1 LEIFLFFFFEII
13 NLCIFFPGSEESAS
27 AAEAIPSAKSDAVA
41 TPRPSV
47 LPAVRRIFLK
57 WVLFTARRVSEGGGV
72 YAVPSSV
79 SLAVSSSV
87 SQSSW
92 LIQLLLTS
100 PSSELRR
107 EAASM
112 IETLCVAQ
120 PGPEHGAAPQPG
132 AQDRR
137 MALLDALTGCLRT
150 AYSKRELAVEYFGV
164 LARVMGKDRRRY
176 LAARGVV
183 GVMVELT
190 VQETAF
196 VAAEEARGMSTVSQG
211 FILQTLT
218 SLLVDLC
225 EDKAVQAHVRRKGY
239 AEAVL
244 GCFLKVRGL
253 VLQKT
258 KLTDQAA
265 SAMLALLRKIYES
278 EKDGLASVWISALP
292 RASAG
297 QRLDGQRASA
307 AVFVLEQLCEA
318 MCPEKVA
325 PDYQLHLEKSSSQEE
340 YIRGHIRN
348 PVSSRA
354 LGKTMRDVKN
364 RICRDLDLLG
374 LIEDDNGMEL
384 LVAGSIIKLDLEI
397 SHVYEGV
404 WRRHLQQGGDGDDN
418 PPMMVVYRLQ
428 GLDGEATEP
437 IVETLAVGGSEE
449 DPEQEFKLT
458 NALATSPHGL
468 EDLVGVIAGMDSNI
482 VSLSELARLAAR
494 LLRAACR
501 TSANRAKLASMR
513 AELRLAS
520 RLQYI
525 FPHPSLSDLA
535 ERLLQVVEIVLVEA
549 NSRAGSAGAG
559 EDPSCAA
566 AAAAVVSAEDAAA
579 QVALCLERLDSPAV
593 RDSPALTASLARIV
607 PALTYG
613 RREAMAVFAEFFE
626 ATTRF
631 EAYTPQDA
639 HKLECLALALEG
651 APGDRAGLLFRD
663 YLCGGGGGTGG
674 LLARCVEYLEGA
686 GAGLDKE
693 PVMPVLRVLC
703 SLSHPGCR
711 SALLWAEAH
720 PQALE
725 TLHRIETATAVAK
738 VGALAEAV
746 LDHWE
751 DAQPDAGH
759 PGAALSTPGRIAE
772 LRTATRKAK
781 QAMAQA
787 KRSAVLKDLG
797 FQAEEGS
804 NHISVSAGAAGG
816 LDDVEEETGL
826 VCIICRE
833 GAVFKPKE
841 LLGTYVFLKRAPLYD
856 RCAGGPSHF
865 ASAPGQTSRSDHGFS
880 MVTHF
885 SVIHYACHQAAA
897 KHDRALRP
905 PKEEWEGALIRNSE
919 TRCNSLLPLRT
930 RGDAVPAPV
939 YSGAVQQFFSDAQ
952 KIVGRMDAPFQS
964 QYHAHA
970 LRMLITRYANETT
983 FNEDAKGGG
992 PESNISVVPYMAQVI
1007 LHLLDQ
1013 NEGHE
1018 RIAAEKLLAA
1028 FLAPP
1033 ADGTSSAAAAAAAGQ
1048 NQKHQHFGGLLEKAG
1063 FMACLAVFVL
1073 SSPEWSRHRLTL
1085 LKKLLAC
1092 SAEEKRLG
1100 VGPSSRRPGATPAG
1114 TAPEY
1119 ADHRPALLF
1128 FAIILRLRALLFPD
1142 EDSSDGSDGGDG
1154 ADVFSGPGHR
1164 GASWI
1169 AALTKRVLTEDAVL
1183 VAKALEIIDYLRD
1196 ELYPVEDFTEFFD
1209 VTETLGQVMSLS
1221 SSPQDFVDECAKV

>member
-1 LEIFLFFFFEII
+1 MIVE
-13 NLCIFFPGSEESAS
+13 
-27 AAEAIPSAKSDAVA
+27 
-41 TPRPSV
+41 
-47 LPAVRRIFLK
+47 
-57 WVLFTARRVSEGGGV
+57 
-72 YAVPSSV
+72 
-79 SLAVSSSV
+79 SLAAAD
-87 SQSSW
+87 Q
-92 LIQLLLTS
+92 
-100 PSSELRR
+100 ERR
-107 EAASM
+107 
-112 IETLCVAQ
+112 L
-120 PGPEHGAAPQPG
+120 
-132 AQDRR
+132 
-137 MALLDALTGCLRT
+137 ALLDVLTDSLR
-150 AYSKRELAVEYFGV
+150 LAHANRDFAGEYFSLLV
-164 LARVMGKDRRRY
+164 KVMGKDKRKY

-183 GVMVELT
+183 GVMVSLT
-190 VQETAF
+190 VEETEF

-211 FILQTLT
+211 LILQTLT

-278 EKDGLASVWISALP
+278 ERDGLASVWISALP

-297 QRLDGQRASA
+297 RLDGQRASA

-325 PDYQLHLEKSSSQEE
+325 PDYQLHLEKASSQEE

-397 SHVYEGV
+397 VHVYEGV
-404 WRRHLQQGGDGDDN
+404 WRRHLQQGGEADDN
-418 PPMMVVYRLQ
+418 PPMTVVYRLQ

-468 EDLVGVIAGMDSNI
+468 EDLVGVIAGMDGNI
-482 VSLSELARLAAR
+482 VAMGELARLAAR

-501 TSANRAKLASMR
+501 TAANRAKLASMR

-535 ERLLQVVEIVLVEA
+535 ERLLQVVEIVLIEA
-549 NSRAGSAGAG
+549 NSRGGGGGGGAG
-559 EDPSCAA
+559 GAGGGDGSGGAESSSRADE
-566 AAAAVVSAEDAAA
+566 VVSAEDAAA
-579 QVALCLERLDSPAV
+579 QVALCLERLDSAAV

-626 ATTRF
+626 GTMRF

-651 APGDRAGLLFRD
+651 APGDRAGLLFRE
-663 YLCGGGGGTGG
+663 YLCGGGGGDAGGKDGG
-674 LLARCVEYLEGA
+674 LLARCVAYLEGA

-693 PVMPVLRVLC
+693 PVMPALRMLC

-720 PQALE
+720 PRALE

-751 DAQPDAGH
+751 DAD
-759 PGAALSTPGRIAE
+759 PGADRPGEPRLLTPGRVAE

-781 QAMAQA
+781 QALAQA

-804 NHISVSAGAAGG
+804 NHISVSAKAAGG

-833 GAVFKPKE
+833 GAAFKPKE
-841 LLGTYVFLKRAPLYD
+841 LLGTYVYLKRAPLYD
-856 RCAGGPSHF
+856 RCMGGASHF
-865 ASAPGQTSRSDHGFS
+865 AFAPGQNSRSDHGFS

-970 LRMLITRYANETT
+970 LRMLITRYANETS

-992 PESNISVVPYMAQVI
+992 PESNISLVPYIAQII

-1013 NEGHE
+1013 NDGHE

-1028 FLAPP
+1028 FLAGPAAPEAAPAPGQKPP
-1033 ADGTSSAAAAAAAGQ
+1033 
-1048 NQKHQHFGGLLEKAG
+1048 HHFGGLLEKAG
-1063 FMACLAVFVL
+1063 FMACLAVFLL
-1073 SSPEWSRHRLTL
+1073 SSPEWARHRMTL
-1085 LKKLLAC
+1085 LKRLLAC

-1100 VGPSSRRPGATPAG
+1100 VGPSSRRPEPTPAG
-1114 TAPEY
+1114 TAIVY

-1142 EDSSDGSDGGDG
+1142 EDDSGSSD
-1154 ADVFSGPGHR
+1154 ADVFSASGHR
-1164 GASWI
+1164 GAPWI
-1169 AALTKRVLTEDAVL
+1169 AAVTNRVLTEDASL
-1183 VAKALEIIDYLRD
+1183 VAQALEILAFLRD
-1196 ELYPVEDFTEFFD
+1196 ELYPVEDYTEFFD
-1209 VTETLGQVMSLS
+1209 VTEILGQVMSIS
-1221 SSPQDFVDECAKV
+1221 GSPEDFVSDCEKPQ